1 MLTRTGLPLIVS
13 TKGPEG
19 SLGMANGDRFLM
31 GCGAGFSGDRIDAP
45 VSVVDC
51 IARSGRPG
59 AIMFETL
66 AGRTLALGQ
75 VAQREDPTKGY
86 EPLLAELVG
95 PVLPSCVRHGI
106 PIIGNF
112 GAANPRAAAALLR
125 RLAQDAGLPDVRI
138 AVVVGDDIRE
148 TINLD
153 RLDVWEGDA
162 GLRGSADTLAAAP
175 VAANVYLGARQ
186 IADAL
191 LQGAQVVVTGRVAD
205 PALALGPLAAHFG
218 WGWEDWDRLAAG
230 TLVGH
235 LLECGS
241 QVTGGNYADL
251 GYKDVP
257 RPEAIGFPIAE
268 VEADGSF
275 VITKAPSTGGLVSV
289 RTVTEQVLYEMH
301 DPAAYLMPDVTL
313 DVTGIEL
320 EQVGPDRVR
329 VTGVRGWPQPPS
341 LKATVS
347 FPGDWLGEAEISYA
361 GPNALARARLAAEV
375 VGKRIKMRQLP
386 VRRRLDLIGALSVFD
401 SDAGSLAAEA
411 GGELAEVRMRL
422 AVSGAERLPVEQ
434 SLQEVLA
441 LLCCGPAGGGGMRSR
456 VQNRIRTV
464 SYLVP
469 RNMVSPGVEFC
480 I

>member
-1 MLTRTGLPLIVS
+1 MSAP
-13 TKGPEG
+13 
-19 SLGMANGDRFLM
+19 DRFLM
-31 GCGAGFSGDRIDAP
+31 GCGAGFSGDRVDAP

-51 IARSGRPG
+51 IAQSGRPG
-59 AIMFETL
+59 ALMFETL
-66 AGRTLALGQ
+66 AERTLALGQ
-75 VAQREDPTKGY
+75 VARREDPGKGY

-95 PVLPSCVRHGI
+95 PVLPACIRHGI

-125 RLAQDAGLPDVRI
+125 RLADQAGLPDIRI
-138 AVVVGDDIRE
+138 AVVLGDDIRD
-148 TINLD
+148 TITLAD
-153 RLDVWEGDA
+153 LDVWEGDA
-162 GLRGSADTLAAAP
+162 GLQRGTEAL
-175 VAANVYLGARQ
+175 VAANVYLGARP

-191 LQGAQVVVTGRVAD
+191 LQGAQIVVTGRVAD

-241 QVTGGNYADL
+241 QVTGGYFADP

-268 VEADGSF
+268 VSADGSF
-275 VITKAPSTGGLVSV
+275 VITKAPGTGGLVSA

-301 DPAAYLMPDVTL
+301 DPAAYLTPDVTL
-313 DVTGIEL
+313 DVTGIRL
-320 EQVGPDRVR
+320 EPAGPDRVR
-329 VTGVRGWPQPPS
+329 VTGARGWPLPPS

-347 FPGDWLGEAEISYA
+347 FEGDWLGEAEISYA
-361 GPNALARARLAAEV
+361 GPNALARARLAADV
-375 VGKRIKMRQLP
+375 IGKRIDMRQLA
-386 VRRRLDLIGALSVFD
+386 VRKRLDLIGALSVFD
-401 SDAGSLAAEA
+401 SDQGDLARDAD
-411 GGELAEVRMRL
+411 GDLAEVRMRL

-469 RNMVSPGVEFC
+469 RNMVSPSVEFAA
-480 I
+480 

>member
-1 MLTRTGLPLIVS
+1 
-13 TKGPEG
+13 
-19 SLGMANGDRFLM
+19 
-31 GCGAGFSGDRIDAP
+31 
-45 VSVVDC
+45 
-51 IARSGRPG
+51 
-59 AIMFETL
+59 
-66 AGRTLALGQ
+66 
-75 VAQREDPTKGY
+75 
-86 EPLLAELVG
+86 
-95 PVLPSCVRHGI
+95 VL
-106 PIIGNF
+106 
-112 GAANPRAAAALLR
+112 
-125 RLAQDAGLPDVRI
+125 
-138 AVVVGDDIRE
+138 GDDIRE
-148 TINLD
+148 TITLKD
-153 RLDVWEGDA
+153 LDVWEGDA
-162 GLRGSADTLAAAP
+162 GLRGGTDAL

-191 LQGAQVVVTGRVAD
+191 LQGAQIVVTGRVAD
-205 PALALGPLAAHFG
+205 PALALGPLVAHFG
-218 WGWEDWDRLAAG
+218 WDWEDWDRLAAG

-241 QVTGGNYADL
+241 QVTGGYYADP
-251 GYKDVP
+251 GFKDVP

-268 VEADGSF
+268 VSADGSF
-275 VITKAPSTGGLVSV
+275 VITKAPGTGGLVSV

-301 DPAAYLMPDVTL
+301 DPAAYLTPDVTL

-320 EQVGPDRVR
+320 EEAGPDRVR

-361 GPNALARARLAAEV
+361 GPNAMARARLAADII
-375 VGKRIKMRQLP
+375 GKRIEMRRLP
-386 VRRRLDLIGALSVFD
+386 VRKRLDLIGALSVFD
-401 SDAGSLAAEA
+401 SDAGSLAPEMT
-411 GGELAEVRMRL
+411 GELAEVRVRL

-469 RNMVSPGVEFC
+469 RNMVSPSVEFC
-480 I
+480 A